1 MKKLFA
7 LLIVAAFVNVAFA
20 EAETKQ
26 VCHDKVNSTG
36 LFVAVGYDNN
46 AYPNYATAI

>member
-20 EAETKQ
+20 AAAT
-26 VCHDKVNSTG
+26 H
-36 LFVAVGYDNN
+36 
-46 AYPNYATAI
+46 YALDSIQQ